1 MKPNVGST
9 DKIIRVIAGLA
20 LLAYA
25 LLGQGP
31 ARWFGLIG
39 IVPLLTA
46 FFGYC
51 PLYTVLGMKTCATGD
66 KTAGR

>member
-1 MKPNVGST
+1 MKANVGST
-9 DKIIRVIAGLA
+9 DRIVRVIAGLV

-39 IVPLLTA
+39 VVPLLTA
-46 FFGYC
+46 LFGYC
-51 PLYTVLGMKTCATGD
+51 PLYAVLGMQTCAPD
-66 KTAGR
+66 NKPASR